1 MALKQFQ
8 PGVFEPTE
16 QMDLIPAMEDD
27 YERINRSQERYFD
40 QLRANDKRRTELAG
54 KNLEALASLSGKF
67 NSYLK
72 EKYKQQ
78 KEDEEATISWNALTK
93 DLPEEER
100 LKYDEEEE
108 ALSITATNTNNLAAN
123 YEAETGDVINGEN
136 FRKLSGDEN
145 YTQVKL
151 YVQEES
157 KKWKVYKE
165 KARETTS
172 VTINGKPYTYET
184 AEGDEAIIRAID
196 AKILFNFSKRFNGI
210 NPVLL
215 NKYAKPTISQENEA
229 DRTEREQAQIANIEN
244 KRTNEATA
252 QVKNVFIYSDP
263 EEGSKAARD
272 WVDKNLWRHD
282 GDRKETRKEFASI
295 LTTLIQN
302 GEIDPETAR
311 QVVNHVF
318 TKRDGSQGDL
328 TGWREWAN
336 LNSVIDDAQ
345 KARVDDELEK
355 LETER
360 NTDIARVLQLK
371 NISNEDKETIA
382 KHFREEYDYI
392 PEEVKRKI
400 YGDDVYR
407 LNKLLQLQGGRLK
420 QSDLIGVDPLTAKS
434 FQGYVVPDRDFDI
447 TTPSSAQVKEAN
459 QQIKLRLQTKL
470 EETIGV
476 SNTGSEHF
484 NNAYNNL
491 NQKYEEIFQ
500 DGIEN
505 DGYSPSAAHSEAIK
519 KIQEIIDASDKPTT
533 GSPAK
538 ANSIY
543 EYNYV
548 DYDDERRRKLA
559 SAIEECV
566 DKGYEEREIP
576 APVKDK
582 KALIAIS
589 KAQQGDIPDF
599 YKQVASRVPGVSPL
613 MLANGQLKLWGEKP
627 LGKPEEYDPAVFE
640 LLFDKPSKSRK
651 VRAQV
656 EHVRLENKIEYNLKT
671 SPFNKKE
678 VLDTGD

>member
-16 QMDLIPAMEDD
+16 QMDLIPAMKED
-27 YERINRSQERYFD
+27 YERIDRSQTRYFD
-40 QLRANDKRRTELAG
+40 QLRANDKRLTELAG
-54 KNLEALASLSGKF
+54 KNLEALSKFSGKF
-67 NSYLK
+67 GTYLQ
-72 EKYKQQ
+72 ERYKQK
-78 KEDEEATISWNALTK
+78 KEDEEARISWDALTK
-93 DLPEEER
+93 DLPEEEIE
-100 LKYDEEEE
+100 KYDTEEE
-108 ALSITATNTNNLAAN
+108 ALAITATNTNNLAAK

-145 YTQVKL
+145 YTQVKI
-151 YVQEES
+151 YVQEEA
-157 KKWKVYKE
+157 KKWKIYKE

-196 AKILFNFSKRFNGI
+196 AKILFNFSRRFNGI

-215 NKYAKPTISQENEA
+215 NKYAKPTISSENEA
-229 DRTEREQAQIANIEN
+229 DRTDREQAQIENIEN

-263 EEGSKAARD
+263 GEGSQAARD

-282 GDRKETRKEFASI
+282 GDRKATRKEFATI
-295 LTTLIQN
+295 LETLIKN
-302 GEIDPETAR
+302 KEIDPETAR

-336 LNSVIDDAQ
+336 LNSVIDEAQ

-355 LETER
+355 IETEK
-360 NTDIARVLQLK
+360 NTDIVRVLQLE
-371 NISNEDKETIA
+371 NISNEDQEIIA
-382 KHFREEYDYI
+382 SHFRNKYDYI

-400 YGDDVYR
+400 FGDDVYR
-407 LNKLLQLQGGRLK
+407 LNKLIQNQGGLK
-420 QSDLIGVDPLTAKS
+420 QSDLDGVEPSIYQMFKHEIK
-434 FQGYVVPDRDFDI
+434 PDRDFDI
-447 TTPSSAQVKEAN
+447 TTPSSNQVKDAN

-476 SNTGSEHF
+476 SDTGSEHF

-500 DGIEN
+500 DFIE
-505 DGYSPSAAHSEAIK
+505 DKGYSPAAAHSEAIK

-548 DYDDERRRKLA
+548 DYDDERRSKLA

-613 MLANGQLKLWGEKP
+613 MLANAQLKLWGEKP

-678 VLDTGD
+678 VLYTGD